1 MKRILLISF
10 TAMALLAPVLAH
22 AEAKSYTVL
31 LAGGEEANMIKVWLT
46 PDGRQY
52 VIDSVVPL
60 EVGGEVCSH
69 AEGNAY
75 ELVCSAPAIAGFEV
89 NAGGGD
95 DHVHVS
101 RGVTVPVTLR
111 GEAGNDV
118 LVGGSGADKLI
129 GGRGDDRLYGGRGD
143 DQLYGGPGDDTLFGG
158 PGQDLLSGGPGVD
171 TLNGGPGND
180 QLRQDDRPGSVAEA
194 P

>member
-1 MKRILLISF
+1 MKRILLISL
-10 TAMALLAPVLAH
+10 ASMALFAPVLAH

-31 LAGGEEANMIKVWLT
+31 LAGGEEANTIKVWLT
-46 PDGRQY
+46 SDGRQY

-69 AEGNAY
+69 ADENAY
-75 ELVCSAPAIAGFEV
+75 ELLCSAPAIAGFEV

-95 DHVHVS
+95 DRVQVS
-101 RGVTVPVTLR
+101 GGVTVPVTLR
-111 GEAGNDV
+111 GEAGDDV

-143 DQLYGGPGDDTLFGG
+143 DQLYGGAGEDTLLGG
-158 PGQDLLSGGPGVD
+158 PGNDLLSGGPGMD
-171 TLNGGPGND
+171 KLSGGAGRD
-180 QLRQDDRPGSVAEA
+180 LLRQDDRSGVAAEA